1 MKHLSIFLLSSMV
14 TFAADFITGQG
25 ARITVGQRTFT
36 SQDVGSP
43 SATQLGAVGGVAYAN
58 NTLFVVD
65 SNHIQATPVL
75 NRVMIYQ
82 NLSQYILNPTASIP
96 QQGQRCAVCIGG
108 DNVGASAGLPPG
120 AANLVLGQPDFV
132 TTDINLTQNGLR
144 TPTGIAT
151 NGLILAVADTDNNRV
166 LIWNSIP
173 TVIGQPADLVL
184 GQTSFTTANVGL
196 DNKSFRGPQG
206 VWIQGSQFFV
216 ADTQNHRVMI
226 WNHIP
231 TSNNAPADI
240 VLGEPNFNTAPASTV
255 SDSPATASNM
265 FSPVAVTSDGQHL
278 FVTDLGH
285 NRVLIWNSIPTQNQQ
300 AADVEIGQPNMTSE
314 IPNNAFSGM
323 TATSATDTTNK
334 EVPVMCNTVTGFDQ
348 ANNPIYPARCGATME
363 FPRFALSDG
372 QHLFVADGGND
383 RIMVYNSIPTQ
394 NGQRADE
401 FIGQPDEF
409 SDQVTDSTN
418 TFQLDANVLSSSPA
432 TVRSPLALAW
442 DGENLYVTDPYD
454 RRVLAFSVG
463 TPNIPINGITNAFS
477 MTTYAVGAVDFG
489 GTITAKDTVTIT
501 INGTAYTYTV
511 VTNDTL
517 LSVIQ
522 NFANMINGLNGGTP
536 DPNVVARPN
545 PGFNELVLT
554 AKAGGAAGNAVTV
567 AATISTS
574 ATITATASGAN
585 LSGGTN
591 AAEIAPGTLITL
603 TGSNLSDNSA
613 SAIPDANGNYPTT
626 LNGVTLYID
635 GMRAPLVYVSP
646 TQINAQMPFEVN
658 DSNGVSAY
666 VRTAHN
672 DGNVTATTAI
682 AIPIVPENPGI
693 LAAAGNDP
701 RPAMAFH
708 ASSNAIALVSVDGS
722 IVAGDTATVM
732 IEDRSYTYTIQSGD
746 SLATVRDALIATID
760 SNLDEKVIATAAG
773 QFTRIVLTAKV
784 AGPDGNGIAVAGS
797 NTGSASIIIT
807 ALNSS
812 TCCASVAGAPVTPDN
827 PAVAGEVIS
836 LYATGL
842 GLTQAPD
849 GSFPNNTG
857 QAYAGPPNTAFT
869 PVDNVQ
875 AGGTTANVI
884 SSGLKAG
891 LFGIYEVQIQL
902 SSTLTT
908 NPNTQVFIAQNVFTS
923 NIVTIP
929 VVNSIP

>member
-1 MKHLSIFLLSSMV
+1 MKHLSIFLLASVV
-14 TFAADFITGQG
+14 TLAADFITGQG

-36 SQDVGSP
+36 SQDIGTTS
-43 SATQLGAVGGVAYAN
+43 SATVLGAVGGVAYAN

-65 SNHIQATPVL
+65 SNHVQATPVY

-82 NLSQYILNPTASIP
+82 NISQYVLNPTAAIP

-108 DNVGASAGLPPG
+108 DNGG
-120 AANLVLGQPDFV
+120 AASLVLGQPDFV
-132 TTDINLTQNGLR
+132 TTAINLTQNGLR

-151 NGLILAVADTDNNRV
+151 NGQILAVADTDNNRV

-173 TVIGQPADLVL
+173 TVIGQPPDLVL
-184 GQTSFTTANVGL
+184 GQPNFTTANVGL

-206 VWIQGSQFFV
+206 IWIQGNQFFV

-226 WNHIP
+226 WNSIP
-231 TSNNAPADI
+231 TKNDQPADL

-255 SDSPATASNM
+255 SDSPPTANNM
-265 FSPVAVTSDGQHL
+265 FSPVSVTSDGQRL

-285 NRVLIWNSIPTQNQQ
+285 NRVLIWNSIPTQTQQ

-314 IPNNAFSGM
+314 VPNNAFSGM

-334 EVPVMCNTVTGFDQ
+334 ETPVLCNTVTGYDL
-348 ANNPIYPARCGATME
+348 ANNPIYPARCGSTLD

-383 RIMVYNSIPTQ
+383 RILVYNSIPTQ

-454 RRVLAFSVG
+454 RRVLAFTVG

-477 MTTYAVGAVDFG
+477 LTTYAVGAVNFT

-511 VTNDTL
+511 VSGDSL

-522 NFANMINGLNGGTP
+522 NFANIINGITGGTP

-545 PGFNELVLT
+545 PGFDELVLT
-554 AKAGGAAGNAVTV
+554 AKAGGASGNSVTV
-567 AATISTS
+567 AVTTSTG
-574 ATITATASGAN
+574 AAIMATASGAN
-585 LSGGTN
+585 LSGGAN
-591 AAEIAPGTLITL
+591 AAEIAPGTLITINGAGL
-603 TGSNLSDNSA
+603 ADAGATA
-613 SAIPDANGNYPTT
+613 TPDANGNYPTI
-626 LNGVTLYID
+626 LGGVELYID
-635 GMRAPLVYVSP
+635 GTRAPLMYVSP

-666 VRTAHN
+666 VRTTHN
-672 DGNVTATTAI
+672 DGRVTATTAI

-693 LAAAGNDP
+693 LAEAGADP

-722 IVAGDTATVM
+722 IVAGNTVTVT
-732 IEDRSYTYTIQSGD
+732 IEDRNYTYTIQDGD
-746 SLATVRDALIATID
+746 TLATVRDALIATID
-760 SNLDEKVIATAAG
+760 SNPDEKVIATAAG

-784 AGPDGNGIAVAGS
+784 AGPDGNGIAITA
-797 NTGSASIIIT
+797 SASSGASVVVT
-807 ALNSS
+807 ALNPS

-827 PAVAGEVIS
+827 PAIPGEVIS

-842 GLTQAPD
+842 GLTLAPN
-849 GSFPNNTG
+849 GTFPNNTG
-857 QAYAGPPNTAFT
+857 QAYNGPPNTALA

-875 AGGTTANVI
+875 AGGSTANVI
-884 SSGLKAG
+884 SSGLKPG
-891 LFGIYEVQIQL
+891 LLGIYEVQIQL
-902 SSTLTT
+902 ATSLTT
-908 NPNTQVFIAQNVFTS
+908 NPFTQVYIAQNVFTS

>member
-25 ARITVGQRTFT
+25 ARITIGQRTFT
-36 SQDVGSP
+36 SQDTGNP

-82 NLSQYILNPTASIP
+82 NISSYVLNPTTAIP

-108 DNVGASAGLPPG
+108 DNVGGNNG
-120 AANLVLGQPDFV
+120 AASLVLGQPDFV
-132 TTDINLTQNGLR
+132 TTAINVGANGLR

-151 NGLILAVADTDNNRV
+151 NGQILAVADTDNNRV

-184 GQTSFTTANVGL
+184 GQSNFTNGNVGL
-196 DNKSFRGPQG
+196 DAKSFRGPQG
-206 VWIQGSQFFV
+206 VWIQGNQFFV

-226 WNHIP
+226 WNNIP
-231 TSNNAPADI
+231 TTNDQPADL

-255 SDSPATASNM
+255 SDTTPTASNM
-265 FSPVAVTSDGQHL
+265 FSPVSVTSDGQRL

-285 NRVLIWNSIPTQNQQ
+285 NRVLIWNTIPTQTQQ
-300 AADVEIGQPNMTSE
+300 AADIEIGQPNMTSE
-314 IPNNAFSGM
+314 LPNNAFSGM

-334 EVPVMCNTVTGFDQ
+334 ETPVLCNTVTSFDA
-348 ANNPIYPARCGATME
+348 ANNPIYPARCGSTLD

-383 RIMVYNSIPTQ
+383 RILVYNSIPTQ

-401 FIGQPDEF
+401 IIGQPDEF

-418 TFQLDANVLSSSPA
+418 TFLLDANVLSSSPA
-432 TVRSPLALAW
+432 TIRSPLALAW
-442 DGENLYVTDPYD
+442 DGANLYATDPYD
-454 RRVLAFSVG
+454 RRVLAFTVG

-477 MTTYAVGAVDFG
+477 LTTYAVGAVNFAN
-489 GTITAKDTVTIT
+489 TITAKDTVTIT

-511 VTNDTL
+511 VSGDSL

-522 NFANMINGLNGGTP
+522 NFANIINGIGGGTP

-545 PGFNELVLT
+545 PGFDELVLT
-554 AKAGGAAGNAVTV
+554 AKAGGAAGNSVTLAVT
-567 AATISTS
+567 TSTS
-574 ATITATASGAN
+574 ATITVTASGAN
-585 LSGGTN
+585 LSGGAN
-591 AAEIAPGTLITL
+591 AAEIAPGTLITIN
-603 TGSNLSDNSA
+603 GSNLADA
-613 SAIPDANGNYPTT
+613 AAAATPDANGNYPSI
-626 LNGVTLYID
+626 LGGVELYID
-635 GMRAPLVYVSP
+635 GMRAPLLYVSP

-666 VRTAHN
+666 IRTTHN
-672 DGNVTATTAI
+672 DGSVTATTAI

-693 LAAAGNDP
+693 LAEAGADP

-708 ASSNAIALVSVDGS
+708 ASSNASALVSVDGS
-722 IVAGDTATVM
+722 IVAGNTATVM
-732 IEDRSYTYTIQSGD
+732 IEDRNYPYTIQDGD
-746 SLATVRDALIATID
+746 TLATIRDALIATID
-760 SNLDEKVIATAAG
+760 SNPDEKVIATAAG

-784 AGPDGNGIAVAGS
+784 AGPDGNGIAVAA
-797 NTGSASIIIT
+797 SASSGASVVVT
-807 ALNSS
+807 ALNLA
-812 TCCASVAGAPVTPDN
+812 TCCASVAGAPVTADN
-827 PAVAGEVIS
+827 PAIPGEVIS

-842 GLTQAPD
+842 GLTQAPN

-857 QAYAGPPNTAFT
+857 QAYNGPPNTAFT

-875 AGGTTANVI
+875 AGGSTANVI
-884 SSGLKAG
+884 SSGLKPG
-891 LFGIYEVQIQL
+891 LLGIYEVQIQL
-902 SSTLTT
+902 PSSLTT
-908 NPNTQVFIAQNVFTS
+908 NPFTQVYIAQNIFTS

>member
-36 SQDVGSP
+36 AQDIGITP
-43 SATQLGAVGGVAYAN
+43 SATVLGAVGGVAYAN

-65 SNHIQATPVL
+65 SNHVQATPVY

-82 NLSQYILNPTASIP
+82 NISQYVLDPTASIP

-108 DNVGASAGLPPG
+108 DNGG

-132 TTDINLTQNGLR
+132 TTAINLTQNGLR

-151 NGLILAVADTDNNRV
+151 NGQILAVTDTDNNRV
-166 LIWNSIP
+166 LIWKSIP
-173 TVIGQPADLVL
+173 TVIGQSPDLVL
-184 GQTSFTTANVGL
+184 GQPNFTTANVGL

-206 VWIQGSQFFV
+206 VWIQGNQFFV

-226 WNHIP
+226 WNSIP
-231 TSNNAPADI
+231 TTNDQPADL
-240 VLGEPNFNTAPASTV
+240 VLGEPNFSTAPAATV

-265 FSPVAVTSDGQHL
+265 FSPVSVTSDGQRL

-285 NRVLIWNSIPTQNQQ
+285 NRVLIWNSIPTQTQQ

-314 IPNNAFSGM
+314 LPNNSFTGM
-323 TATSATDTTNK
+323 TATSATDTKNK
-334 EVPVMCNTVTGFDQ
+334 ETPLLCNTVTGFDA
-348 ANNPIYPARCGATME
+348 ANNPIYPARCGATMD
-363 FPRFALSDG
+363 FPRYALSDG

-401 FIGQPDEF
+401 IIGQPDEF

-432 TVRSPLALAW
+432 TVRSPLSLAW
-442 DGENLYVTDPYD
+442 DGENLYVADPYD
-454 RRVLAFSVG
+454 RRVLAFSIG
-463 TPNIPINGITNAFS
+463 TPNIPVNGITNAFS
-477 MTTYAVGAVDFG
+477 LTTYAVGAVNFT

-511 VTNDTL
+511 VSGDSL

-522 NFANMINGLNGGTP
+522 NFANIINGISGGTP
-536 DPNVVARPN
+536 DPNAVARPN
-545 PGFNELVLT
+545 LGFDELVLT
-554 AKAGGAAGNAVTV
+554 AKAGGAAGNAVTIAV
-567 AATISTS
+567 TTSTS
-574 ATITATASGAN
+574 ATIMATTSGAN

-591 AAEIAPGTLITL
+591 AAELAPGTLITL
-603 TGSNLSDNSA
+603 TGVNLADA
-613 SAIPDANGNYPTT
+613 ATAATPDANGNYPTT
-626 LNGVTLYID
+626 LSGVTLYID
-635 GMRAPLVYVSP
+635 GMRAPLIYVSP

-658 DSNGVSAY
+658 DSNGVSGY
-666 VRTAHN
+666 VRTVHN
-672 DGNVTATTAI
+672 DGSVTATTAI
-682 AIPIVPENPGI
+682 AIPIVPENPGL
-693 LAAAGNDP
+693 LAAAGADP

-708 ASSNAIALVSVDGS
+708 VSSNGIALVSVDGS
-722 IVAGDTATVM
+722 IVAGDTATVT
-732 IEDRSYTYTIQSGD
+732 IQDRNYTYTLQDGD
-746 SLATVRDALIATID
+746 SLVTVRDALIATIN
-760 SNLDEKVIATAAG
+760 SNPDEKVIATPAG

-784 AGPDGNGIAVAGS
+784 AGPDGNGITVAGS
-797 NTGSASIIIT
+797 NSGSASIIIT

-812 TCCASVAGAPVTPDN
+812 TCCASVAGTPVTADN
-827 PAVAGEVIS
+827 PAVPGEVIS

-842 GLTQAPD
+842 GLTKAPD

-857 QAYAGPPNTAFT
+857 QAYNGPPNTAAT
-869 PVDNVQ
+869 PVDNAQ
-875 AGGTTANVI
+875 AGGTTANVL
-884 SSGLKAG
+884 SSGLKPG
-891 LFGIYEVQIQL
+891 MLGVYEVQIQL

-908 NPNTQVFIAQNVFTS
+908 NPNTQVYIAQNVFTS